1 MSRFIKLPSLFF
13 DEDLMYFSDIWINP
27 FQVESFV
34 SLDLSYTNELGEEVE
49 VNGTKITTKSGD
61 EHDIN
66 LPVKDVERLLCQ

>member
-13 DEDLMYFSDIWINP
+13 DDDLMYFSDIWINP

-34 SLDLSYTNELGEEVE
+34 SLDISYTNEHGEEVD
-49 VNGTKITTKSGD
+49 VYGTKIITKSGQ

-66 LPVKDVERLLCQ
+66 LPVKEIERLLCQ